1 MLVVHIVAGLI
12 ALIAGAI
19 AMIARKGGRLHR
31 KSGMVFVFAMLA
43 MTTAAVVLAFL
54 EPVLRSVIVG
64 GLTFYLV
71 ITSLFAVRSPAPGK
85 RWPDLAALALGLL
98 VASTAMY
105 FGFEAAGQVGAGGGE
120 EAAESAIG
128 FFVFGGVAV
137 FAVLLDV
144 RMLIAGGIRT
154 AHHRLARHLWRMSF
168 AFFLSTTSLFFG
180 QADIFPEPVRQMKY
194 LSIPVLT
201 VFFLMFFWLGRVL
214 LLKRYRRP
222 LPMP

>member
-43 MTTAAVVLAFL
+43 MTTAAVVMAFL

-105 FGFEAAGQVGAGGGE
+105 FGIEAAGQVGVDD
-120 EAAESAIG
+120 EAAESATG

-154 AHHRLARHLWRMSF
+154 AHHRLARHLWRMCF
-168 AFFLSTTSLFFG
+168 ALFLSTTSLFFG

-214 LLKRYRRP
+214 LLKRYRRL